1 MDSLH
6 ISATNT
12 AKDYIKKILTHTQAL
27 KLNARPSGC
36 SGYRY
41 DLGVIEKN
49 DALIQQNNQQGVVL
63 NIDNEID
70 VYIDSKYANV
80 FQGIV
85 IDYIK
90 EGLSSRI
97 DIQNPNVTNVCGCG
111 ESFQIK

>member
-1 MDSLH
+1 MDSLN
-6 ISATNT
+6 ISATTT
-12 AKDYIKKILTHTQAL
+12 AKDYIKKILTQNQAL

-49 DALIQQNNQQGVVL
+49 DALLQQNNQQGMIL
-63 NIDNEID
+63 NIDDEID
-70 VYIDSKYANV
+70 VYVESKYANV
-80 FQGIV
+80 FQDIV

-97 DIQNPNVTNVCGCG
+97 DIKNPNVTNVCGCG

>member
-1 MDSLH
+1 METIN
-6 ISATNT
+6 ISATST
-12 AKDYIKKILTHTQAL
+12 AKDYIQKILTATQAL
-27 KLNARPSGC
+27 RLNARPSGC

-41 DLGVIEKN
+41 DLGVIEK
-49 DALIQQNNQQGVVL
+49 DLALKQQKEEKGVL
-63 NIDNEID
+63 IDIGGNID
-70 VYIDSKYANV
+70 VYVDSTYAKV

-97 DIQNPNVTNVCGCG
+97 DIQNPNVTNMCGCG